1 MGSQMRENFDK
12 YYGELDKTNA
22 MMLVAM
28 VLDPRYKLRFVK
40 FSLRKLFPL
49 EFTKVDAMCDHLYD
63 VLQKLYG
70 FYNAR
75 IFSSSKNS
83 THDSKLHKMDV
94 DGSENAMPSQN
105 ENLNK
110 LYNEFNEEDVEDKCK
125 FSKHKRCHI
134 QGKEGRF
141 LQKEGVSQSP
151 EGVAPGAVILRMQ
164 PIQEITYMLLAYPQ
178 ELLLVISR
186 SISAMKERLWSAI

>member
-1 MGSQMRENFDK
+1 MG
-12 YYGELDKTNA
+12 
-22 MMLVAM
+22 
-28 VLDPRYKLRFVK
+28 
-40 FSLRKLFPL
+40 
-49 EFTKVDAMCDHLYD
+49 
-63 VLQKLYG
+63 
-70 FYNAR
+70 
-75 IFSSSKNS
+75 
-83 THDSKLHKMDV
+83 
-94 DGSENAMPSQN
+94 
-105 ENLNK
+105 
-110 LYNEFNEEDVEDKCK
+110 K